1 MYRIAAILF
10 AENMVPRQLF
20 SLFWLPRSRSHKS
33 EILYQINGSFLMA
46 YYIPHGNTSPWKH
59 AWPAM
64 LTLRAGAGTPSK
76 IKKVCSFPQL
86 TLATPCVASNITFL
100 KTRTWFAIILW
111 RGVVAL
117 PLFQNLTSLT
127 FPGTDLTRNVYPTA
141 PLSINCSR
149 K

>member
-1 MYRIAAILF
+1 MILF
-10 AENMVPRQLF
+10 AENLVPHQLF
-20 SLFWLPRSRSHKS
+20 FAVLVAFFQIRGLVSKKWVISHGL
-33 EILYQINGSFLMA
+33 LYTKWEYFALETCLASNANSQSWRWHTF
-46 YYIPHGNTSPWKH
+46 KD
-59 AWPAM
+59 
-64 LTLRAGAGTPSK
+64 
-76 IKKVCSFPQL
+76 KKVCSFPQL